1 MDKPDYKNLQD
12 YEDFKIILNQNGEYR
27 GFRELLTFEELESKL
42 QNCDYLNKAKAIIID
57 FEISDN
63 ISLSTISDIVYN
75 ITSSV
80 NNDSEI
86 IFSSNINKTLNDN
99 QIIIKLLAS
108 GVSNVTNSVST
119 L

>member
-1 MDKPDYKNLQD
+1 MIEYIEDEGILQ
-12 YEDFKIILNQNGEYR
+12 
-27 GFRELLTFEELESKL
+27 
-42 QNCDYLNKAKAIIID
+42 
-57 FEISDN
+57 
-63 ISLSTISDIVYN
+63 
-75 ITSSV
+75 

-108 GVSNVTNSVST
+108 GVRNVTNSVST